1 MTREGKYHDEK
12 TFRNIIAGALA
23 GLLVL
28 TTCAPAFAADD
39 PLTPADVVAAIHE
52 FNFWEDRVLW
62 EELSFSNADQRMPA
76 VDASALPAKL
86 DLRDLNGK
94 NYVSPVK
101 NQSPWGTCWSFGGIA
116 AAETSIAYDN
126 GHDYNNETDKIEAKL
141 LDLSEKHLAWFT
153 YTPLPLDNEAY
164 PSQGGEGCHVV
175 LPENASPNTIS
186 EKTYNIGGVYNYA
199 TTMFSAGVG
208 PALESGAPY
217 RKTTEAE
224 YKKITLVVVDVTEDG
239 HYNMDNTFME
249 TYDPSEATVE
259 ELIETW
265 TALGFEEIDPM
276 LASILFAGSVYYPD
290 GIPEYDGEAMKIFAA
305 FEVDGNGDWT
315 LDEDLRFM
323 TAYLL
328 KDGNMLPSPALRGEN
343 GEYFFNQVGVDAIKS
358 EIARGRAVSI
368 AFCAD
373 QSLPGQEMGENG
385 VTYMSFV
392 GQNGQRTDDE
402 MAEYWAQYTYDPE
415 YDPADKSS
423 VNKTVS
429 ANHAVCV
436 VGYDGN
442 FPIRS
447 YPQSEVFT
455 VLNYNNSLEDSYTV
469 GETLEG
475 RVNVTNNTDIDF
487 TDDTEIELF
496 LTIGRDAE
504 RSIGKINAFR
514 PRVEREFT
522 YHYTVTEED
531 AAAGE
536 PEPTGTAAMFSDVP
550 ADQYYAKAV
559 AWAVENG
566 ITNGT
571 GDGMFSPDTA
581 VTRAQTVTF
590 LFRALSGEAGL
601 ENPFADV
608 EAGAYYYDAVLWAV
622 GNGITDGTSA
632 TTFSPDEGCLRA
644 QIVTFLYRAYNGK

>member
-1 MTREGKYHDEK
+1 MVDE
-12 TFRNIIAGALA
+12 
-23 GLLVL
+23 VL
-28 TTCAPAFAADD
+28 TKHFEGFTIQ
-39 PLTPADVVAAIHE
+39 VA
-52 FNFWEDRVLW
+52 N
-62 EELSFSNADQRMPA
+62 
-76 VDASALPAKL
+76 
-86 DLRDLNGK
+86 
-94 NYVSPVK
+94 
-101 NQSPWGTCWSFGGIA
+101 
-116 AAETSIAYDN
+116 
-126 GHDYNNETDKIEAKL
+126 
-141 LDLSEKHLAWFT
+141 
-153 YTPLPLDNEAY
+153 
-164 PSQGGEGCHVV
+164 
-175 LPENASPNTIS
+175 
-186 EKTYNIGGVYNYA
+186 
-199 TTMFSAGVG
+199 
-208 PALESGAPY
+208 
-217 RKTTEAE
+217 
-224 YKKITLVVVDVTEDG
+224 ITLVVVNITEDG
-239 HYNMDNTFME
+239 CYNMDNTAME
-249 TYDPSEATVE
+249 SYDPSEITVE
-259 ELIETW
+259 ALIETW
-265 TALGFEEIDPM
+265 TALGFEELDPM

-328 KDGNMLPSPALRGEN
+328 KDGNLLPSPALRGEN
-343 GEYFFNQVGVDAIKS
+343 GEYIFNQVGVDAIKS

-392 GQNGQRTDDE
+392 DENGQRTDDE
-402 MAEYWAQYTYDPE
+402 MAEYWAQHTYDPE
-415 YDPADKSS
+415 YDPADSSS

-436 VGYDGN
+436 VGYDDN

-455 VLNYNNSLEDSYTV
+455 VLNYNNSLEDSYAV

-475 RVNVTNNTDIDF
+475 KVTVINNTDIDF
-487 TDDTEIELF
+487 ANDTEIELF

-514 PRVEREFT
+514 PREEREFT

-536 PEPTGTAAMFSDVP
+536 IVSSVRLVFNGEELGDTLFDEMLAYSVWAMPEGGKNYF
-550 ADQYYAKAV
+550 ADAV

-571 GDGMFSPDTA
+571 GDGMFSPDAA

-590 LFRALSGEAGL
+590 L
-601 ENPFADV
+601 
-608 EAGAYYYDAVLWAV
+608 
-622 GNGITDGTSA
+622 
-632 TTFSPDEGCLRA
+632 
-644 QIVTFLYRAYNGK
+644 YRAYNGK